1 MTDRRKQYT
10 ELHRYKSE
18 LSSDVSMLTEKEQD
32 KMRLA
37 LNKEWTN
44 PKYKIRQFVGQAQIT
59 PYAKYRQWLLELK
72 GKEESIENI
81 EYEIAKYEVEIKR
94 FHRMADD
101 AYDDLDKELA
111 MIEARNAE
119 RNIIISRRRLQ
130 DWYLERAHLLDLLEE
145 FENSEEALLPDGS
158 GRTFE
163 DILNTEEED
172 HYEKDYWTNRLAKQ
186 AATDML
192 FYGRIGTGNMDAIL
206 SMDPEQ
212 QAETFAL
219 TMNFSSQLQQYTL
232 ALQSQ
237 AEEKLSLTGTVE
249 NRELLAPVDPKQQDN
264 DEGDSLDNVYNL

>member
-18 LSSDVSMLTEKEQD
+18 LSSDVSMLTDKEQD

-119 RNIIISRRRLQ
+119 RNIIVSRRRLQ
-130 DWYLERAHLLDLLEE
+130 DWYLERAHLLDLLDE

>member
-10 ELHRYKSE
+10 EMHRYKSE
-18 LSSDVSMLTEKEQD
+18 LTSDVSMLTDKEKD
-32 KMRLA
+32 NMRLA

-44 PKYKIRQFVGQAQIT
+44 PKYKLRQFVGQAQIT

-81 EYEIAKYEVEIKR
+81 EYEIAKYEIEIKR
-94 FHRMADD
+94 FERMAED

-111 MIEARNAE
+111 LIEAKNAK
-119 RNIIISRRRLQ
+119 RNIIMSQRRLQ
-130 DWYLERAHLLDLLEE
+130 DWYLERAHLLDLMEE
-145 FENSEEALLPDGS
+145 FESSEEALLPDGS
-158 GRTFE
+158 GRTYRE
-163 DILNTEEED
+163 ILNTEEED
-172 HYEKDYWTNRLAKQ
+172 VYEKDYWTNRLAKQ

-192 FYGRIGTGNMDAIL
+192 FYGRVGTGNMDAIL

-232 ALQSQ
+232 QLQNQ
-237 AEEKLSLTGTVE
+237 AEEKLRLTGSVE
-249 NRELLAPVDPKQQDN
+249 NRELLAPVDPKKQDN
-264 DEGDSLDNVYNL
+264 DEGDTLDNVYNI